1 MRPAAYRVLEERFHQ
16 IESFLV
22 RAVTLPAGDAGPP
35 YTTTLAEAARAPELA
50 GGKAHTLSRLLE
62 ETGLPGPR
70 GRAITTSAFRNF
82 LEHNHLRHRLDELLA
97 QVPLD
102 DWDRLTELSRE
113 MAALVQHAAIPPLNF
128 YSSKCE
134 VSAIYFQ

>member
-1 MRPAAYRVLEERFHQ
+1 M
-16 IESFLV
+16 
-22 RAVTLPAGDAGPP
+22 
-35 YTTTLAEAARAPELA
+35 AEAARAPELA

-70 GRAITTSAFRNF
+70 GRAISTSAFRNF